1 MSGPFESL
9 DLPELD
15 ESLACVDGVCAV
27 PGMPSAGE
35 GVGEQPLL
43 GLTERDAAD
52 GAERLG

>member
-15 ESLACVDGVCAV
+15 DSLACVDGVCTV

-52 GAERLG
+52 GGERLG